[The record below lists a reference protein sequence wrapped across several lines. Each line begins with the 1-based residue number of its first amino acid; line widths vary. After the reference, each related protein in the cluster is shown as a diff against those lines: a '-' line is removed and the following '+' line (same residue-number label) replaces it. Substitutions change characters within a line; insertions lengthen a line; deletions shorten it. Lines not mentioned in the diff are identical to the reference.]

1 LGTISKTEK
10 KTARTKTLRRFHD
23 FLRSSQLRYAAAY
36 ILISFAALLLLN
48 LYAPRTIRSLIFNS
62 QRTAMTDKAQL
73 MVSAF
78 SSYESLDRE
87 TVAEVVQSVNDLHTT
102 RLLVTDPNGRCLYDS
117 QSTASA
123 VGKLT
128 LFPEV
133 AEALAGSDVVYIRY
147 ERELFIC
154 KAAMP
159 IMAYNRLIG
168 ALYLLENDRDQ
179 AALVSKLQKTIFWIS
194 VGLEAAIILFS
205 LLFSALFSRRMRKV
219 LLSVQKLHS
228 GDYSVR
234 LPEHGRDELARL
246 GLAFNELAQRLN
258 QSEEVRKQFVSN
270 ASHELKTPLAS
281 IKLLS
286 DSILQNE
293 M

>member
-1 LGTISKTEK
+1 MGTISKTEK

-219 LLSVQKLHS
+219 LL
-228 GDYSVR
+228 
-234 LPEHGRDELARL
+234 
-246 GLAFNELAQRLN
+246 
-258 QSEEVRKQFVSN
+258 
-270 ASHELKTPLAS
+270 
-281 IKLLS
+281 
-286 DSILQNE
+286 
-293 M
+293 